1 MPPRTNGAH
10 SRIMAAIF
18 PVASYTAQGI
28 GWRELYHRN
37 HGNRLL
43 RKLVITLV
51 ASLAAG
57 GGLWL
62 TLRPHHPSQ
71 EEIADRLKAQAE
83 VAHSVKCGHDYVPG
97 TSAYVQCMLQLNA
110 ARTAQLEPRGALDIK
125 GRNAVTGT
133 FARVGAAIIML
144 VTFVVMMLLFLGFWS
159 LGVRLQHL

>member
-1 MPPRTNGAH
+1 MH
-10 SRIMAAIF
+10 
-18 PVASYTAQGI
+18 
-28 GWRELYHRN
+28 

-71 EEIADRLKAQAE
+71 EEQEEILKAQAE
-83 VAHSVKCGHDYVPG
+83 VEDSVKCGHDYVPG

-110 ARTAQLEPRGALDIK
+110 ARTAQLEPRGALDILRVATRSRARSPVW
-125 GRNAVTGT
+125 GLGGCNNNARHVRSHDATLFGILV
-133 FARVGAAIIML
+133 ARYFDGP
-144 VTFVVMMLLFLGFWS
+144 G
-159 LGVRLQHL
+159 